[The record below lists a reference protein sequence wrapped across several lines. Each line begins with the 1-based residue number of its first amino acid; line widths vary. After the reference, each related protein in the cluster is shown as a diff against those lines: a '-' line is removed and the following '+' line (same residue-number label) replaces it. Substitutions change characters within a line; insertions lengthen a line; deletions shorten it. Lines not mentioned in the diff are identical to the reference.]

1 MKKILMLTILMIVT
15 ILSKAQTNTDLPQYL
30 IEGGDTIGIIISV
43 EQAQILDNDVELL
56 ELFKKLRI
64 NCDNL
69 DTHYVEVIN
78 AQNEQIALLKV
89 NTKELQGQGVAL
101 NSQIENLKEKVQNS
115 EKKNKLCDEE
125 LLNKDEEIK
134 ILKKE
139 IFKQKVKKIISVT
152 GNAILVVV
160 TTILIIK
167 S

>member
-1 MKKILMLTILMIVT
+1 MI
-15 ILSKAQTNTDLPQYL
+15 SFFAKSQTEDLPRYL
-30 IEGGDTIGIIISV
+30 IQNGDTVGVVISV
-43 EQAQILDNDVELL
+43 EQAQALDNDAELL

-69 DTHYVEVIN
+69 DAHYVEVIN
-78 AQNEQIALLKV
+78 AQNDQIALLKV

-101 NSQIENLKEKVQNS
+101 NNQIESLKEQVQNS
-115 EKKNKLCDEE
+115 EKNNKLCDE
-125 LLNKDEEIK
+125 LILNKDEEIK

-139 IFKQKVKKIISVT
+139 IFRQKVKKIISVT
-152 GNAILVVV
+152 GNVILVAV

>member
-1 MKKILMLTILMIVT
+1 MI
-15 ILSKAQTNTDLPQYL
+15 SFFAKSQTEDLPRYL
-30 IEGGDTIGIIISV
+30 IQNGDTVGVVISV
-43 EQAQILDNDVELL
+43 EQAQALDNDAELL

-69 DTHYVEVIN
+69 DAHYVEVIN
-78 AQNEQIALLKV
+78 AQNDQIALLKV

-101 NSQIENLKEKVQNS
+101 NNQIESLKEQVQNS
-115 EKKNKLCDEE
+115 EKNNKLCDE
-125 LLNKDEEIK
+125 LILNKEKEIK

-139 IFKQKVKKIISVT
+139 IFRQKVKKIISVT
-152 GNAILVVV
+152 GNVILVAV

>member
-1 MKKILMLTILMIVT
+1 MKKLILLTLLCMI
-15 ILSKAQTNTDLPQYL
+15 SFFAKSQTEDLPRYL
-30 IEGGDTIGIIISV
+30 IQNGDTVGVVISV
-43 EQAQILDNDVELL
+43 EQAQALDNDAELL

-69 DTHYVEVIN
+69 DAHYVEVIN
-78 AQNEQIALLKV
+78 AQNDQIALLKV

-101 NSQIENLKEKVQNS
+101 NNQIESLKEQVHNS
-115 EKKNKLCDEE
+115 EKNNKLCDE
-125 LLNKDEEIK
+125 LILNKDEEIK

-139 IFKQKVKKIISVT
+139 IFRQKVKKIISVT
-152 GNAILVVV
+152 GNVILVAV

>member
-1 MKKILMLTILMIVT
+1 MKKILMLTIFMIVS
-15 ILSKAQTNTDLPQYL
+15 ILSKAQTKDLPQYL

-43 EQAQILDNDVELL
+43 EQAQVLDNDVELL

-69 DTHYVEVIN
+69 DSHYIEVIN
-78 AQNEQIALLKV
+78 AQNDQIALLKV

-101 NSQIENLKEKVQNS
+101 NSQITSLKEQVQNS

-125 LLNKDEEIK
+125 LVNKDEEIK

-152 GNAILVVV
+152 GNVILVVV

>member
-1 MKKILMLTILMIVT
+1 MKKILMLTIFMIVS
-15 ILSKAQTNTDLPQYL
+15 ILSKAQTKDLPQYL

-43 EQAQILDNDVELL
+43 EQAQALDNDVELL

-69 DTHYVEVIN
+69 DSHYIEVIN
-78 AQNEQIALLKV
+78 AQNDQIALLKV

-101 NSQIENLKEKVQNS
+101 NSQITSLKEQVQNS

-125 LLNKDEEIK
+125 LANKDEEIK

-152 GNAILVVV
+152 GNVILVVV

>member
-1 MKKILMLTILMIVT
+1 MI
-15 ILSKAQTNTDLPQYL
+15 SFFAKSQTEDLPRYL
-30 IEGGDTIGIIISV
+30 IQNGDTVGVVISV
-43 EQAQILDNDVELL
+43 EQAQALDNDAELL

-69 DTHYVEVIN
+69 DAHYVEVIN
-78 AQNEQIALLKV
+78 AQNDQIALLKV

-101 NSQIENLKEKVQNS
+101 NNQIESLKEQVHNS
-115 EKKNKLCDEE
+115 EKNNKLCDE
-125 LLNKDEEIK
+125 LILNKDEEIK

-139 IFKQKVKKIISVT
+139 IFRQKVKKIISVT
-152 GNAILVVV
+152 GNVILVAV

>member
-1 MKKILMLTILMIVT
+1 MKKILMLTIFMIVS
-15 ILSKAQTNTDLPQYL
+15 ILSKAQTKDLPQYL

-43 EQAQILDNDVELL
+43 EQAQALDNDVELL

-69 DTHYVEVIN
+69 DSHYIEVIN
-78 AQNEQIALLKV
+78 AQNDQIALLKV

-101 NSQIENLKEKVQNS
+101 NSQITSLKEQVQNS

-125 LLNKDEEIK
+125 LVNKDEEIK

-152 GNAILVVV
+152 GNVILVVV

>member
-1 MKKILMLTILMIVT
+1 MKKILMLTIFMIVS
-15 ILSKAQTNTDLPQYL
+15 ILSKAQTKDLPQYL

-43 EQAQILDNDVELL
+43 EQAQVLDNDVELL

-69 DTHYVEVIN
+69 DSHYIEVIN
-78 AQNEQIALLKV
+78 AQNDQIALLKV

-101 NSQIENLKEKVQNS
+101 NSQITSLKEQVQNS

-125 LLNKDEEIK
+125 LANKDEEIK

-152 GNAILVVV
+152 GNVILVVV

>member
-1 MKKILMLTILMIVT
+1 MKKILMLTIFMIVS
-15 ILSKAQTNTDLPQYL
+15 ILSKAQTKDLPQYL

-43 EQAQILDNDVELL
+43 EQAQTLDNDVELL

-69 DTHYVEVIN
+69 DSHYIEVIN
-78 AQNEQIALLKV
+78 AQNDQIALLKV

-101 NSQIENLKEKVQNS
+101 NSQITSLKEQVQNS

-125 LLNKDEEIK
+125 LVNKDEEIK

-152 GNAILVVV
+152 GNVILVVV